1 MENED
6 VNEERKIVDF
16 LEGIDKDKL
25 IKNKKHDYDAN
36 LNEDLL
42 RDLKDYASLETIDSI
57 KNNIEYSLSKWTIIL
72 NHLINL
78 DDYFFYLINKKLD
91 KQENEEIKK
100 IEKIKEKKTKTKEK
114 KREIKRKKRITNQ
127 IQKVLKITLVLV

>member
-91 KQENEEIKK
+91 IQENEEIKK

-127 IQKVLKITLVLV
+127 IQKVLKMTLVLV